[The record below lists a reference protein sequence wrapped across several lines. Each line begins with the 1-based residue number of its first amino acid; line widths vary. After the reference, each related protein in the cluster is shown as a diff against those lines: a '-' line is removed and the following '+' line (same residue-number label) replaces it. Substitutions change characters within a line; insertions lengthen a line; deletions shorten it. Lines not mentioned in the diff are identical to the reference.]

1 MLYDFLYAFMFFI
14 IYSFIGWIIEIIAL
28 FRTEKR
34 FINRGF
40 LIGPY
45 CPIYGCGAL
54 ILIYVMSN
62 YKTPIDLFLMF
73 SIYASIL
80 EYSASYF
87 MEKLFN
93 ARWWDYSHMK
103 YNLNGRVCLLNAIL
117 FGVLGVVMGY
127 FVNPFVMDILYSISD
142 TTLMIISSII
152 LIAFIADLIVS
163 FKIVSKLKKNFIIKN
178 KDVTED
184 VNSQVSKLIS
194 KNRILKAFPS
204 LRENI
209 DLHIFKK

>member
-1 MLYDFLYAFMFFI
+1 
-14 IYSFIGWIIEIIAL
+14 
-28 FRTEKR
+28 
-34 FINRGF
+34 
-40 LIGPY
+40 
-45 CPIYGCGAL
+45 
-54 ILIYVMSN
+54 
-62 YKTPIDLFLMF
+62 
-73 SIYASIL
+73 
-80 EYSASYF
+80 
-87 MEKLFN
+87 
-93 ARWWDYSHMK
+93 MK

>member
-1 MLYDFLYAFMFFI
+1 MFFI

-34 FINRGF
+34 FVNRGF

-54 ILIYVMSN
+54 ILIYIMSN
-62 YKTPIDLFLMF
+62 YKTPLDLFLMF

-80 EYSASYF
+80 EYSVSYF

-103 YNLNGRVCLLNAIL
+103 YNLNGRVCLINAIL
-117 FGVLGVVMGY
+117 FGVLGLAMGY
-127 FVNPFVMDILYSISD
+127 FVNPFVMNMLYSIPD
-142 TTLMIISSII
+142 TTLMITSSII
-152 LIAFIADLIVS
+152 LIAFIADLIIS
-163 FKIVSKLKKNFIIKN
+163 FKIVSKLKKSFVSKN

-184 VNSQVSKLIS
+184 INNQVSKIIS
-194 KNRILKAFPS
+194 KSRILKAFPS
-204 LRENI
+204 LRNNM

>member
-1 MLYDFLYAFMFFI
+1 MFFI

-34 FINRGF
+34 FVNRGF

-54 ILIYVMSN
+54 ILIYIMSN
-62 YKTPIDLFLMF
+62 YKTPLDLFLMF

-80 EYSASYF
+80 EYSVSYF

-103 YNLNGRVCLLNAIL
+103 YNLNGRVCLINAIL
-117 FGVLGVVMGY
+117 FGVLGLAMGY
-127 FVNPFVMDILYSISD
+127 FVNPFVMNMLYSIPD

-152 LIAFIADLIVS
+152 LIAFIADLIIS
-163 FKIVSKLKKNFIIKN
+163 FKIVSKLKKNFVSKN

-184 VNSQVSKLIS
+184 INNQVSKIIS
-194 KNRILKAFPS
+194 KSRILKAFPS
-204 LRENI
+204 LRNNM